1 MNNPERLP
9 RIGST
14 ELSMDPV
21 SYSHL
26 AGAIFA
32 VVAVLQLVRALAGWP
47 VTIGGTAIPVWGSW
61 IAFVVAGV
69 LAWIGIAPR
78 L

>member
-1 MNNPERLP
+1 
-9 RIGST
+9 
-14 ELSMDPV
+14 MDPV
-21 SYSHL
+21 SYSRL

-32 VVAVLQLVRALAGWP
+32 IIAILQLVRALAGWP
-47 VTIGGTAIPVWGSW
+47 VTIGGTAIPVWASW

-69 LAWIGIAPR
+69 LAWIGIALR